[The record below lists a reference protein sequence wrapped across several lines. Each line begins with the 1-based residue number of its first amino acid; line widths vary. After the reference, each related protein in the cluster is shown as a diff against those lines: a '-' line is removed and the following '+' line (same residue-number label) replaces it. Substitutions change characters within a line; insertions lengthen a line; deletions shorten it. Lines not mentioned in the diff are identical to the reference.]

1 LVDVAPDDGDLADTY
16 EVGRNELK
24 RFLFALDEQ
33 SILRQVEKS
42 GQILNEDEKRHFI
55 EYARQQL
62 SDDPLAWER
71 AHWR

>member
-42 GQILNEDEKRHFI
+42 GQILNEDEKRQFI
-55 EYARQQL
+55 EYAR
-62 SDDPLAWER
+62 
-71 AHWR
+71 HN